1 MNNTTNVNEDTTSK
15 SNKGKRLNDLICH
28 IQNEIKHTSNLG
40 KKDEYAEIL
49 LYLLELQIIRNR
61 IVTFLEVIKSDYM

>member
-15 SNKGKRLNDLICH
+15 SDKGKRLNDLICH
-28 IQNEIKHTSNLG
+28 IQNEIKHTNNLG

-61 IVTFLEVIKSDYM
+61 LIAFLEAIKSDYM